1 MSFLSVRNLGKDYG
15 SARVVKSMNL
25 EIERGEFVSLLGP
38 SGCGKTTTL
47 QMIAGFTDPTRG
59 QVILDGTDLTDMP
72 PEKRDIGVVFQSYAL
87 FPHMT
92 VQDNISFGLEMR
104 KMAKAERRER
114 IDQVLDM
121 VSLTG
126 MGERY
131 PAQLSGGQRQ
141 RVAIARSLAIRP
153 RLLLL
158 DEPMSNLDAKLRE
171 NMHIEL
177 RRIQRK
183 LGITT
188 ILVTHDQT
196 EAMTMSDRI
205 ALMND
210 GCIQQLAP
218 PLEVYHNPRTLFV
231 SGFLGRANVFE
242 GTIAHSETQGYQVSS
257 DGLTFA
263 VCLPENH
270 PFCAGTANIM
280 IRPENV
286 SFAGPG
292 MAGKLPGTL
301 SEAVF
306 LGTHWLCEVK
316 TPLGMW
322 FVSIKTLTAQPGET
336 VTLDWQDCD
345 LRIIAEQQ

>member
-1 MSFLSVRNLGKDYG
+1 MSFLSVKNLGKDYG
-15 SARVVKSMNL
+15 SAQVVKSMNL
-25 EIERGEFVSLLGP
+25 DIERGEFVSLLGP

-47 QMIAGFTDPTRG
+47 QMIAGFTEPTRG

-92 VQDNISFGLEMR
+92 VDENIGFGLQMR
-104 KMAKAERRER
+104 RLPKNERLDRTRE
-114 IDQVLDM
+114 VLDM
-121 VSLTG
+121 VSLSG

-183 LGITT
+183 LGVTT

-210 GCIQQLAP
+210 GCVQQLASP
-218 PLEVYHNPRTLFV
+218 MEVYHNPKTLFV

-242 GTIAHSETQGYQVSS
+242 GVIARNAGQGYEVNTG
-257 DGLTFA
+257 DLTFD
-263 VCLPENH
+263 VCLPDNH
-270 PFCAGTANIM
+270 PFCAGKAHIM

-286 SFAGPG
+286 SIATAG
-292 MAGKLPGTL
+292 ASGKLPGTL
-301 SEAVF
+301 FEAVF
-306 LGTHWLCEVK
+306 LGSHWLCEVH
-316 TPLGMW
+316 TALGAW
-322 FVSIKTLTAQPGET
+322 FVSTQTLEARPDEP
-336 VTLDWQDCD
+336 VMLDWHNRH

>member
-15 SARVVKSMNL
+15 PARVVKSMDL

-47 QMIAGFTDPTRG
+47 QMIAGFTEPTRG
-59 QVILDGTDLTDMP
+59 QVILDGRDLTDMP

-104 KMAKAERRER
+104 KMAKAERLDR
-114 IDQVLDM
+114 ISEVLDM
-121 VSLTG
+121 VCLTG
-126 MGERY
+126 MGDRY

-210 GCIQQLAP
+210 GCVQQLAP
-218 PLEVYHNPRTLFV
+218 PLEVYHNPSTLFA
-231 SGFLGRANVFE
+231 SSFLGRANVFE
-242 GTIAHSETQGYQVSS
+242 GTIAQSAGQQYEVSS
-257 DGLTFA
+257 NGLTFA

-270 PFCAGTANIM
+270 PFRAGKANIM

-286 SFAGPG
+286 RLAAADHAAKVS
-292 MAGKLPGTL
+292 GTL
-301 SEAVF
+301 AETVF
-306 LGTHWLCEVK
+306 LGTHWLCEVN

-322 FVSIKTLTAQPGET
+322 FVSTKTLAAQPGEP
-336 VTLDWQDCD
+336 VLLDWDDCD

>member
-1 MSFLSVRNLGKDYG
+1 MSFLSVRGLGKDYG
-15 SARVVKSMNL
+15 SVQAVKSMSL
-25 EIERGEFVSLLGP
+25 EIEKGEFVSLLGP

-47 QMIAGFTDPTRG
+47 QMIAGFTEPSRG
-59 QVILDGTDLTDMP
+59 QVILDGKDLTDMP
-72 PEKRDIGVVFQSYAL
+72 PENRDIGVVFQSYAL

-92 VQDNISFGLEMR
+92 VNDNISFGLEMR
-104 KMAKAERRER
+104 KMSKADRQTR
-114 IDQVLDM
+114 IADVLDM
-121 VSLTG
+121 VSLSG
-126 MGERY
+126 MGDRY

-218 PLEVYHNPRTLFV
+218 PLEVYHNPNTLFV
-231 SGFLGRANVFE
+231 SSFLGRANVFE
-242 GTIAHSETQGYQVSS
+242 GDITQSVETGYAVRSH
-257 DGLTFA
+257 GLNFA
-263 VCLPENH
+263 VCLPDNH
-270 PFCAGTANIM
+270 PFRAGPANIM

-286 SFAGPG
+286 NIVETQED
-292 MAGKLPGTL
+292 GKLAGTL
-301 SEAVF
+301 AEAVF
-306 LGTHWLCEVK
+306 LGSHWLCEVE
-316 TPLGMW
+316 TPLGLW
-322 FVSIKTLTAQPGET
+322 FVSTKSLTAKPGAQ
-336 VTLDWQDCD
+336 VMLDWHNRD